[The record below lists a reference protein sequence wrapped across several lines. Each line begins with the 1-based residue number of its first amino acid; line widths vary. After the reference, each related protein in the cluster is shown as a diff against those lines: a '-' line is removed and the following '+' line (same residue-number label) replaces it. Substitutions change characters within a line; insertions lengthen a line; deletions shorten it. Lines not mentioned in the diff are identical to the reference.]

1 MKRTLLFI
9 LSFIICISFA
19 FQAFA
24 GAEEELAAQSGTIQ
38 DAPQPEETQDASQ
51 PRLMV
56 TSYKIDGDSLS
67 PQKESEIQISIKNQS
82 GTKAVSNIKLSI
94 LDETG
99 DIKAKGMGTEYVE
112 RINAKKTYT
121 WKVPVVVSKKA
132 TTGEHHLSVTMEY
145 EDKYYTQYTASD
157 VLTVNVKQSVGMDFD
172 SLTLP
177 VKVHQGDTQTVTP
190 NIINTGKSTIRNCKI
205 DFSVEGLDSGGTLFI
220 GEIPAGESKNGSA
233 NLRVSEDVLGEI
245 KGTATIY
252 YEDEFG
258 ESYEKTV
265 DLSTNIE
272 KKIPVEETQE
282 EEKENNNNLWWVF
295 VLAGLA
301 AGGALGFGIPV
312 AVRAKK
318 QRDEDDKRL

>member
-1 MKRTLLFI
+1 MKKTLVFI

-24 GAEEELAAQSGTIQ
+24 GAEEELSTQPGTIQ

-56 TSYKIDGDSLS
+56 TSYSVDGDSLS
-67 PQKESEIQISIKNQS
+67 PQNEAEIQISIKNQS

-157 VLTVNVKQSVGMDFD
+157 VLTVNVKQSVGMDYD
-172 SLTLP
+172 ALSLP
-177 VKVHQGDTQTVTP
+177 VKVNQGDTQTVTP

-205 DFSVEGLDSGGTLFI
+205 DFSIEGLDSGGTLFI
-220 GEIPAGESKNGSA
+220 GEIPAGESKSGSA
-233 NLRVSEDVLGEI
+233 NLRVSEDVLGEV

-265 DLSTNIE
+265 DLSTNIQE
-272 KKIPVEETQE
+272 KIQVEETQE

-301 AGGALGFGIPV
+301 AGGALGFGIPA

>member
-1 MKRTLLFI
+1 MKRTLVFI

-24 GAEEELAAQSGTIQ
+24 GAEEELATQPGTIQ
-38 DAPQPEETQDASQ
+38 DAPQPEETQDASL

-56 TSYKIDGDSLS
+56 TSYSVDGDSLS
-67 PQKESEIQISIKNQS
+67 PQNEAEIQISIKNQS

-112 RINAKKTYT
+112 RINARKTYT

-145 EDKYYTQYTASD
+145 EDKYYTPYTATD
-157 VLTVNVKQSVGMDFD
+157 TLTVNVKQSVGMDYD
-172 SLTLP
+172 ALSLP
-177 VKVHQGDTQTVTP
+177 VKVNQGDTQTVTP

-205 DFSVEGLDSGGTLFI
+205 DFSIEGLDSGGTLFI
-220 GEIPAGESKNGSA
+220 GEIPAGESKSGSA
-233 NLRVSEDVLGEI
+233 NLRVSEDVLGEV

-258 ESYEKTV
+258 DSYEKTV
-265 DLSTNIE
+265 DLSTNIQE
-272 KKIPVEETQE
+272 TIQIEETQE

-295 VLAGLA
+295 VLVGLA
-301 AGGALGFGIPV
+301 AGGALGFGIPA